1 MTRNALIVVDML
13 VDFIDRDGALYC
25 GQTAEKIVPRI
36 RGKIEQAREA
46 GDMVIYLAD
55 SHRPDDK
62 EFEMFP
68 RHCVKG
74 TPGADVISELRP
86 RRGDRIVR
94 KPSLSGF
101 YRTRL
106 ESILKEKKIR
116 SVEVVGV
123 CTSICV
129 MDTVGG
135 LSYRGYPTTVDRKA
149 VADFDQ
155 KFHRFALQRM
165 EKTYGA
171 KIV

>member
-1 MTRNALIVVDML
+1 MTRNALIVIDML

-25 GQTAEKIVPRI
+25 GRTAEKIVPRI
-36 RGKIEQAREA
+36 LRKIQRAREA
-46 GDMVIYLAD
+46 GDLVIYVAD
-55 SHRPDDK
+55 SHRPDDR
-62 EFEMFP
+62 EFERFP
-68 RHCVKG
+68 KHCVKG
-74 TPGADVISELRP
+74 TPGASVISDLKP

-94 KPSLSGF
+94 KPGLSAF

-135 LSYRGYPTTVDRKA
+135 LCYRGYPTIVDKKA
-149 VADFDQ
+149 VADFDR
-155 KFHRFALQRM
+155 KFHEFALQRM

>member
-25 GQTAEKIVPRI
+25 GKTAEKIVPRI
-36 RGKIEQAREA
+36 RRKIEQARKA
-46 GDMVIYLAD
+46 GDLVIYVAD
-55 SHRPDDK
+55 SHRPDDR

-74 TPGADVISELRP
+74 TAGAGVISELKP

-94 KPSLSGF
+94 KSSMSAF
-101 YRTRL
+101 FRTRL

-116 SVEVVGV
+116 SVEVLGV

-135 LSYRGYPTTVDRKA
+135 LCYRGYPTTVDKKT

-155 KFHRFALQRM
+155 KFHRFALLRM

-171 KIV
+171 KVV